1 MMYISH
7 CKKKTKKKTH
17 QLFNDFFSDER
28 LINSLV
34 KGCNLF
40 EEYDL
45 LRYLKLEAITFFYM
59 YS

>member
-1 MMYISH
+1 MYKCH
-7 CKKKTKKKTH
+7 AKKKKKKPTN
-17 QLFNDFFSDER
+17 FSMIFFSDER

>member
-1 MMYISH
+1 MMYICH
-7 CKKKTKKKTH
+7 ARKKKKTH